1 MEFANVEIS
10 SFETLKKA
18 KESLKDNVYLVE
30 DQKGKVYLGRFDEY
44 VDFVTESDTVA
55 LEDIVSILLVVGKT
69 VNDLPW

>member
-30 DQKGKVYLGRFDEY
+30 DQKGKVYLGKFDEY